1 MDNSKSWIYTPRKIN
16 VARGI
21 GFGIGDLLGGGW
33 NNIISGVI
41 FTFLMF
47 QGVSP
52 AVAGATTGV
61 GRLVDALF
69 SLFIGGITD
78 NFYRTKL
85 GKRFGRRHFF
95 IIFATILFAVL
106 FPLFWVPVGSAVY
119 YLVIYIA
126 IELVI
131 AFYLIPWETL
141 PTEMTE
147 DYKLRTVLSGSRMVI
162 SAVGTS
168 MVFFVLYLLK
178 LSNDPNAYLITG
190 IIWTVIF
197 VAGMIV
203 SWRSTWEHKLD
214 EEFLAKLEAQP
225 KLGASEMLKKNI
237 QSYFNSFRV
246 KAFRKHLAVYLFSF
260 TGKDFF
266 AFMLPTFMIYSLFL
280 TETDAWLLQALAF
293 IGIFSAL
300 VASKIMI
307 SKGPRFLF
315 TFCYVL
321 IIIVLIGFVG
331 IYIATQWG
339 DIPAPM
345 SLLIVL
351 GLLWHVGRAILEFTP
366 WNVFPFIPD
375 VDYIMTREHN
385 AGQFAA
391 VMTFFRKSTG
401 ALATTV
407 GGFALAWVGFTPP
420 PKKMCYVND
429 VLNEAVKKEDE
440 CKALGEGAKF
450 MAPKADYI
458 TSYAHSLSDGT
469 LHGITAIF
477 FIGTIGLIAVALV
490 LAQKFRL
497 NRHSH
502 GVLVEEI
509 HRLENGGSKS
519 DVTDEAKKVVEA
531 LTGHQYDACWPDAPG
546 HFTSKPIKK

>member
-1 MDNSKSWIYTPRKIN
+1 MNNKANHSWVYTPRKIN

-41 FTFLMF
+41 FTFLTF
-47 QGVSP
+47 QGISP
-52 AVAGATTGV
+52 AIAGATTGV

-85 GKRFGRRHFF
+85 GKKFGRRHFF
-95 IIFATILFAVL
+95 IIFATILFAIL
-106 FPLFWVPVGSAVY
+106 FPLFWIPVDSAWY
-119 YLVIYIA
+119 YLFIYIA

-168 MVFFVLYLLK
+168 MVFFVIYLLK
-178 LSNDPNAYLITG
+178 QSGNPNAYLLTG

-197 VAGMIV
+197 VVGMLV
-203 SWRSTWEHKLD
+203 SWRSTWEHPLD
-214 EEFLAKLEAQP
+214 ENFLAELEAQP
-225 KLGASEMLKKNI
+225 KLGAVEMLKKNCKD
-237 QSYFNSFRV
+237 YFSSFKV

-266 AFMLPTFMIYSLFL
+266 AFMLPTFMIYSLYL

-293 IGIFSAL
+293 IGIFAAL
-300 VASKIMI
+300 AASKVMI

-315 TFCYVL
+315 TFCYIV
-321 IIIVLIGFVG
+321 IIIVLVGFVG
-331 IYIATQWG
+331 VYLAVQS
-339 DIPAPM
+339 DKLPNALPV
-345 SLLIVL
+345 LIVL
-351 GLLWHVGRAILEFTP
+351 GLLWHIGRAILEFTP

-375 VDYIMTREHN
+375 VDYIMTRQHN

-407 GGFALAWVGFTPP
+407 GGFALGWVGFKSPA
-420 PKKMCYVND
+420 KKICYVGD
-429 VLNEAVKKEDE
+429 VAQGEVTSPVTKEDL
-440 CKALGEGAKF
+440 CSSLGGKLA
-450 MAPKADYI
+450 APKSSWLTD
-458 TSYAHSLSDGT
+458 YAHTFSDGT

-477 FIGTIGLIAVALV
+477 FIGTIGLILIALF
-490 LAQKFRL
+490 LAQTFRL

-502 GVLVEEI
+502 GILVEEI
-509 HRLENGGSKS
+509 HRLENGGSKA
-519 DVTDEAKKVVEA
+519 DVSDEARQVVEA
-531 LTGHQYDACWPDAPG
+531 LTGHKYETVWPELVA
-546 HFTSKPIKK
+546 TK